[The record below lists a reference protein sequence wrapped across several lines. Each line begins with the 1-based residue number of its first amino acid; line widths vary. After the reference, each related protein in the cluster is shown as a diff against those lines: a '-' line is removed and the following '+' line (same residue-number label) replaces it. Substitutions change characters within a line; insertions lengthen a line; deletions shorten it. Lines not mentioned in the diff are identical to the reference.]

1 MKTVGTILK
10 DARCA
15 KGITLQQVEEATKIR
30 QKFLRSI
37 EADDLQS
44 LPSLAYAKGFVK
56 NYGEYLGLS
65 AENVLAF
72 FRRQT
77 QDVSKSSIL
86 PVGMANPMNASLFQL
101 TPGKFLTI
109 VAVCL
114 VGSFLVYLG
123 IQYRDLQRPPAL
135 VVDSPYDK
143 IISVEQRVDVV
154 GRTDSD
160 ATVTV
165 NGVGVLVRSD
175 GKFFDQ
181 IPLSPGENTIVIV
194 ATSRH
199 GKNTTVERK
208 AIYQPQ

>member
-10 DARCA
+10 EARSA

-56 NYGEYLGLS
+56 NYGEYLGLPK
-65 AENVLAF
+65 EHVLAF

-77 QDVSKSSIL
+77 HDVSKSSIL
-86 PVGMANPMNASLFQL
+86 PKGMVNSMNASLFQL
-101 TPGKFLTI
+101 TPGKFLAI
-109 VAVCL
+109 LALCL

-123 IQYRDLQRPPAL
+123 VQYRNLQRPPAL
-135 VVDSPYDK
+135 TVDSLYDK
-143 IISVEQRVDVV
+143 TITEQRVDVV
-154 GRTDSD
+154 GRTDPD
-160 ATVTV
+160 ATVTI
-165 NGVGVLVRSD
+165 NGVGVFVRSD

-181 IPLSPGENTIVIV
+181 VLLSPGENTIVIV

-199 GKNTTVERK
+199 GKNITVQRK
-208 AIYQPQ
+208 AVYQPQ